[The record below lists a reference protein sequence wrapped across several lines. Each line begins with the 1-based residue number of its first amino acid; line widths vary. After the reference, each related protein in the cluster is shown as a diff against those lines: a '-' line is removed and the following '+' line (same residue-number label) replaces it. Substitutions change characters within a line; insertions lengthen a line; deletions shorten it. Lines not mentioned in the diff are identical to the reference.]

1 MSSPPFFVAGG
12 LFFLCV
18 FPFFSLFAHFSLL
31 FLFLFGRFQ
40 RKEKKMV
47 ITFPSLPFGL
57 PPPLFPHPFYKD
69 CPPIHDTMTTVQ
81 KPLRNFRPYGADR
94 EILDERVKQSRPLLK
109 IHYTRPRQYFIDR
122 YHEVKLSTTDAM
134 EHTHEYRPFK
144 DPSYERLGVDKGVGC
159 EHDIAFQAVCEVKD
173 QKVQTP
179 WFRKVSTA
187 IQVQTQVVD
196 ARVTEVEA
204 AEEPKIAGFL
214 KNVIPRIEHN
224 CVCNNVL
231 QLFRDDYTQ
240 LMDDDTFLGN
250 KDDAVFTDAG
260 NFQHHKF
267 TKNKTVTSIDWRPG
281 SSRIVCISV
290 GEAFSGSEDG
300 SGYMQRVM
308 LNRKV
313 LTSLVVI
320 WDFTDPIHP
329 RWVLESPQVCFL
341 FTFNFL

>member
-1 MSSPPFFVAGG
+1 
-12 LFFLCV
+12 
-18 FPFFSLFAHFSLL
+18 
-31 FLFLFGRFQ
+31 
-40 RKEKKMV
+40 MV
-47 ITFPSLPFGL
+47 SAAAA
-57 PPPLFPHPFYKD
+57 
-69 CPPIHDTMTTVQ
+69 

-94 EILDERVKQSRPLLK
+94 EIQESRVKQARPLLK

-144 DPSYERLGVDKGVGC
+144 DPSYERLGGDKNVGC
-159 EHDIAFQAVCEVKD
+159 EHDLGVQAVCETAE

-187 IQVQTQVVD
+187 IQVQTRTVD
-196 ARVTEVEA
+196 ARVSEIT
-204 AEEPKIAGFL
+204 AEEAPKIASFL
-214 KNVIPRIEHN
+214 ERVFARVEHN
-224 CVCNNVL
+224 CVSNNVL
-231 QLFRDDYTQ
+231 QLFRDDYSQ

-281 SSRIVCISV
+281 SSRVVCISV
-290 GEAFSGSEDG
+290 GESFSALEGR
-300 SGYMQRVM
+300 GYEERVA

-313 LTSLVVI
+313 LTSLVVV

-329 RWVLESPQVCFL
+329 RWVLESPQVWAD
-341 FTFNFL
+341 